1 MEENLL
7 INYQHTF
14 FSASASEMNRRAA
27 SIGPG
32 SGDHGDEGRGRASRR
47 AASVAPGRDVSH
59 GRSYHPRDGVFHG
72 PASGSTSA
80 AQSTASLA
88 ATRSSPRTSRLAL
101 DDASSHSDTPP
112 IRPGEAAPSY
122 EVAVDSPIG
131 SPLHSAAPHNL
142 SVDTFDLGSPALRAS
157 RHNLLDR
164 SSTPPSG
171 SPLAAQ
177 PPILSPSHSNSD
189 LQRVSTRASRL
200 SHESTSTLSSQSSG
214 QTNRP
219 SIARHAS
226 SNTANS
232 TANSNSDVEQ
242 GGPGWNSAPVPG
254 SSTSSFERGRLP
266 LRDVSLDSAGSEDAT
281 GEPGSLDDVSNGV
294 AGMTFQSRSSAR
306 QSSGSVPGSPTESSH
321 RRLSAASS
329 ASQQTT
335 RRASLDTRPTPPPS
349 SAMKSGSGRSV
360 SRGPRFLSG
369 ISEVLRGKSSSRA
382 RGGGE
387 PAHEP
392 APAANRRTHS
402 PDTRGG
408 ECSRLRSQSR
418 GRKTALK
425 ALREALVVGHLHSSH
440 GHERDGSDEDGHHPS
455 DVIAAGD
462 GWKEFKAGTYTYPI
476 SIPVPAS
483 LPPSLNCEF
492 GHVTYTLKAT
502 VHRAGALTPKLTSST
517 EVMLVTSP
525 SEEDTEE
532 NESIVVERFWETQ
545 VKYHVALSG
554 KVSFSGSI
562 LCPSLRSSLTNF
574 CLLAAQS
581 FPIGGQIPISIR
593 LHPLAKIKLYRITA
607 QLEQKTSY
615 FASGA
620 SPVAAFLSHL
630 PTSR

>member
-7 INYQHTF
+7 INYHHTF

-122 EVAVDSPIG
+122 EVAVDSPID
-131 SPLHSAAPHNL
+131 SPLHGAAPHNL

-242 GGPGWNSAPVPG
+242 GGPAWNSASIPE
-254 SSTSSFERGRLP
+254 SSTSSFERGRVR
-266 LRDVSLDSAGSEDAT
+266 LRDVSLDSTAGSEDAT

-294 AGMTFQSRSSAR
+294 AGMTFQSRPSAR
-306 QSSGSVPGSPTESSH
+306 QASASVPGSPTESSH
-321 RRLSAASS
+321 RRSSAASS

-382 RGGGE
+382 RGGE
-387 PAHEP
+387 PAYEP
-392 APAANRRTHS
+392 APVANRRTHS
-402 PDTRGG
+402 PDAREG
-408 ECSRLRSQSR
+408 SRLRSQSR

-554 KVSFSGSI
+554 KVGFS
-562 LCPSLRSSLTNF
+562 LLRF
-574 CLLAAQS
+574 CLLDSAC
-581 FPIGGQIPISIR
+581 R
-593 LHPLAKIKLYRITA
+593 
-607 QLEQKTSY
+607 
-615 FASGA
+615 
-620 SPVAAFLSHL
+620 
-630 PTSR
+630 

>member
-1 MEENLL
+1 ML
-7 INYQHTF
+7 INYIHTF
-14 FSASASEMNRRAA
+14 FSANASEMNRRAA

-72 PASGSTSA
+72 PSPGHASA
-80 AQSTASLA
+80 AQSTTSLLTA
-88 ATRSSPRTSRLAL
+88 SSPRTSRLAL
-101 DDASSHSDTPP
+101 DDPRSQSDTPP

-122 EVAVDSPIG
+122 EVAVDSPIS
-131 SPLHSAAPHNL
+131 SPLHQAVPHNL
-142 SVDTFDLGSPALRAS
+142 SVDTFDLGSPAVRAS
-157 RHNLLDR
+157 RHSLLDR

-171 SPLAAQ
+171 SPLATH
-177 PPILSPSHSNSD
+177 PPVLSPSHSNTD

-200 SHESTSTLSSQSSG
+200 SHESTSTISSQSSDH
-214 QTNRP
+214 TNRP
-219 SIARHAS
+219 SLARHAS
-226 SNTANS
+226 SNTAAS
-232 TANSNSDVEQ
+232 TANSTSDTEQ
-242 GGPGWNSAPVPG
+242 SGAGWNSAPVPG
-254 SSTSSFERGRLP
+254 SSASSFDRGRIP
-266 LRDVSLDSAGSEDAT
+266 LRDVSLDSATSEHAT
-281 GEPGSLDDVSNGV
+281 GEPGSLDAVSNGV
-294 AGMTFQSRSSAR
+294 AGMTFQPRTSTRQTPSSA
-306 QSSGSVPGSPTESSH
+306 ESQ
-321 RRLSAASS
+321 RRMSTS
-329 ASQQTT
+329 SQQTA
-335 RRASLDTRPTPPPS
+335 RRASLDARPIPPPPP

-382 RGGGE
+382 RGE
-387 PAHEP
+387 PAHE
-392 APAANRRTHS
+392 APPIRTRRPPS
-402 PDTRGG
+402 PDAHREG
-408 ECSRLRSQSR
+408 SRVRSQSR

-425 ALREALVVGHLHSSH
+425 ALREALVVGHLHASH
-440 GHERDGSDEDGHHPS
+440 GHERDGSDEDGHHAS

-517 EVMLVTSP
+517 EVLLVTSP

-554 KVSFSGSI
+554 KVRHN
-562 LCPSLRSSLTNF
+562 LPSVISASVRR
-574 CLLAAQS
+574 LLIDSRAA
-581 FPIGGQIPISIR
+581 
-593 LHPLAKIKLYRITA
+593 
-607 QLEQKTSY
+607 SY
-615 FASGA
+615 PRRRA
-620 SPVAAFLSHL
+620 SPSAVRS
-630 PTSR
+630 PSRFA